1 MSVIADFQVNG
12 LNPSTVG
19 GVNGGATAKYFPRVL
34 GSSIG
39 NFSAAP
45 SASSASGQLVIPA
58 FGEVQ
63 GQAIRVKLAGD
74 VLAAAGTVTIDL
86 VANTGTVAS
95 VSYGNATGHI
105 ATVTGTPAL
114 ATATNWFIEATLVGS
129 NNSGATPGLLSGY
142 FSGSLNNANTALTAI
157 TNPPSGLDFVKG
169 QAATPGTVMG
179 LVARVTFGTSAAGNF
194 ARLYQFQVIAE

>member
-19 GVNGGATAKYFPRVL
+19 GVGTAAKYFPRVL

-45 SASSASGQLVIPA
+45 SAASAAGQLSLPA
-58 FGEVQ
+58 FGELQ
-63 GQAIRVKLAGD
+63 GQAFKVILAGD
-74 VLAAAGTVTIDL
+74 VLPFTGGGNFTIDL
-86 VANTGTVAS
+86 VANTGTVATP
-95 VSYGNATGHI
+95 SYAAIASTGAI
-105 ATVTGTPAL
+105 AL
-114 ATATNWFIEATLVGS
+114 ASATPVNWFLEATLVGT

-142 FSGSLNNANTALTAI
+142 FSGSQNNTNVALTAI

-169 QAATPGTVMG
+169 QATVQGNVLG
-179 LVARVTFGTSAAGNF
+179 LVARVTFSVSLAQNF
-194 ARLYQFQVIAE
+194 ARLYQFQVYGA

>member
-19 GVNGGATAKYFPRVL
+19 GLGATAKYFPRVL

-39 NFSAAP
+39 SFSAAP
-45 SASSASGQLVIPA
+45 SATSAAGQLSVPA
-58 FGEVQ
+58 FGELQ
-63 GQAIRVKLAGD
+63 GQAFRVKLAGD
-74 VLAAAGTVTIDL
+74 VLAAAGLITIDL

-95 VSYGNATGHI
+95 PSYAAI
-105 ATVTGTPAL
+105 ATITGTPAL
-114 ATATNWFIEATLVGS
+114 ATAVNWFMDVTLVGS

-142 FSGSLNNANTALTAI
+142 FSGSLNNTNIALTAI

-169 QAATPGTVMG
+169 QAVPQGNVVG
-179 LVARVTFGTSAAGNF
+179 LVARVTFATTAAGNF
-194 ARLYQFQVIAE
+194 ARLYQFQVSGE

>member
-19 GVNGGATAKYFPRVL
+19 GVGTAAKYFPRVL

-45 SASSASGQLVIPA
+45 SAASAAGQLSVAA
-58 FGEVQ
+58 FGELQ
-63 GQAIRVKLAGD
+63 GNAFRVKLAGD
-74 VLAAAGTVTIDL
+74 VLPFTGGGNVTIEL
-86 VANTGTVAS
+86 VANTGTVAAP
-95 VSYGNATGHI
+95 SYAAIASTGAVALASATAVNWFLE
-105 ATVTGTPAL
+105 ATVVGT
-114 ATATNWFIEATLVGS
+114 

-142 FSGSLNNANTALTAI
+142 FSGSLNNAVIALTAI

-169 QAATPGTVMG
+169 QAAVQGNVLG
-179 LVARVTFGTSAAGNF
+179 LVARVTFSVSLAQNF
-194 ARLYQFQVIAE
+194 ARLYQFQISAE